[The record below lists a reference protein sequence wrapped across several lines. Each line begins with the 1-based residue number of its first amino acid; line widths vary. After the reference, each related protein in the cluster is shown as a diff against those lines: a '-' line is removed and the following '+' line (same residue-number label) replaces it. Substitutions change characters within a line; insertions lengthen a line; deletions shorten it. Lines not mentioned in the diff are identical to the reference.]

1 MTIYRA
7 TVLDTPGELGR
18 PHGLRTDS
26 DCALVV
32 HDGTI
37 IARTDIAPARREHP
51 AVQEIDL
58 RDGLLLPGMI
68 DTHVHFPQV
77 RALGGLGMPLLEW
90 LRLRA
95 LPEEARLVDTAYARE
110 VAKEFLGGLTTS
122 GTTTAKVFGSHFP
135 QAVDVLFEEAEQTG
149 LRITSGLVVS
159 DRILREDLLLDPAA
173 TLEAGRQLAR
183 RWHGRGRLRYAV
195 TPRFSLSTTDE
206 MLAAAAELFHEQQAG
221 LAGELWFTSHINE
234 NVDEIAQVRE
244 LFPDATGYLDTYARH
259 GLVGPRSI
267 LAHNVHPQPEEL
279 TAIAAAGAAVAHCP
293 TSNSAL
299 GSGLFPLREHL
310 DAGVRVA
317 LGSDVGAGTGFGI
330 LKEGLQAYFMQQLR
344 GPAGTQLGA
353 ADLLH
358 LATRSGALALGLA
371 DEVGDLSTGKQFDA
385 IWVRPRSGG
394 TLETV
399 LRHAEDAED
408 TLAKLFALGTSADIE
423 SVWVGG
429 QEITHH
435 RPTAVGLAPEG
446 AA

>member
-1 MTIYRA
+1 MTIYRT

-18 PHGLRTDS
+18 PRGLRADD

-32 HDGTI
+32 RDGTI
-37 IARTDIAPARREHP
+37 IARTDITTARREHP
-51 AVQEIDL
+51 GHEEIDL
-58 RDGLLLPGMI
+58 REGLLLPGLV

-95 LPEEARLVDTAYARE
+95 LPEEARLADPAYARE
-110 VAKEFLGGLTTS
+110 VAREFLGGLSAS
-122 GTTTAKVFGSHFP
+122 GTTTAMVFGSHFP
-135 QAVDVLFEEAEQTG
+135 GAVDVLFQEAEQTG

-173 TLEAGRQLAR
+173 TLEAGRELAQ

-195 TPRFSLSTTDE
+195 TPRFALSTTDE
-206 MLAAAAELFHEQQAG
+206 MLAASAELLHEPQPG
-221 LAGELWFTSHINE
+221 LAGGLWLTSHINE
-234 NVDEIAQVRE
+234 NLDEIAQVRH
-244 LFPDATGYLDTYARH
+244 LFPDAADYLDTYARH
-259 GLVGPRSI
+259 GLVGPRSV
-267 LAHNVHPQPEEL
+267 LAHNVHPQPEEV
-279 TAIAAAGAAVAHCP
+279 TALAAAGAAVAHCP

-299 GSGLFPLREHL
+299 GSGMFPLREHL
-310 DAGVRVA
+310 DAGVQVA

-330 LKEGLQAYFMQQLR
+330 LKEGLQAHFMQQLR
-344 GPAGTQLGA
+344 GPAGMQLGA

-371 DEVGDLSTGKQFDA
+371 EEVGDLSTGKQFDA
-385 IWVRPRSGG
+385 VWVRPRSGA

-399 LRHAEDAED
+399 LRHADDAED
-408 TLAKLFALGTSADIE
+408 ALAKLFALGTSADIE
-423 SVWVGG
+423 SVWVSG

-435 RPTAVGLAPEG
+435 RPMAVGLAPEG